1 MMKQKLRRK
10 HLMKIGIV
18 QTMKINRCHPGK
30 FIMRV
35 KMNNSQK
42 KKPKVKINN
51 ILDHV
56 ANKRVVYP

>member
-1 MMKQKLRRK
+1 
-10 HLMKIGIV
+10 MKIGIV

-56 ANKRVVYP
+56 ANKSVVYP